1 MIEVDPS
8 LLTDPDNDYYSSDN
22 DTSTESI
29 TSSIQQYIYE
39 NGRRYHA
46 YYGTEKWHM
55 PTDEVE
61 QERLDLSHEIFR
73 TAWRGNLHEAPLH
86 EPQRILDIGTGTGIW
101 AIDMA
106 DRYPMAMVIG
116 TDLSPIQPSFIPNNC
131 RFEVDDVMQEWTFQD
146 NCFDFIHGRNI
157 ASGISDWNHLASE
170 MMRSTAPGGY
180 VELCETSIGTVH
192 CDDGTMKPDHSVVIF
207 GHHLRDALTKIGRPQ
222 PDHQFMANVLI
233 QAGYE
238 DVKMLS
244 AKEPIEP
251 WPKDPQLKKVGAMNL
266 LNAETGYESH
276 GMAVF
281 TRVLAM
287 DSEKARQLCRE
298 ATEAS
303 RNKNYHIYGENYSVY
318 GRKPVR

>member
-61 QERLDLSHEIFR
+61 QES
-73 TAWRGNLHEAPLH
+73 
-86 EPQRILDIGTGTGIW
+86 
-101 AIDMA
+101 
-106 DRYPMAMVIG
+106 
-116 TDLSPIQPSFIPNNC
+116 
-131 RFEVDDVMQEWTFQD
+131 
-146 NCFDFIHGRNI
+146 
-157 ASGISDWNHLASE
+157 
-170 MMRSTAPGGY
+170 STAPGGY

-251 WPKDPQLKKVGAMNL
+251 WPKDPQLKKRRR
-266 LNAETGYESH
+266 YEF
-276 GMAVF
+276 A
-281 TRVLAM
+281 
-287 DSEKARQLCRE
+287 
-298 ATEAS
+298 
-303 RNKNYHIYGENYSVY
+303 
-318 GRKPVR
+318 